1 MRLKT
6 AVVFAMISLVCICAS
21 GQSGGSDESAGVTFP
36 VLSDM
41 VLDAD
46 DPEFILK
53 NPSVNK
59 ERYILKYE
67 FTNTATGDVFFSTNW
82 LEGGKQYR
90 YRLDDIKGIIY
101 GNVHIYAKDADTYED
116 GSGVNISIKI
126 GVVDSET

>member
-1 MRLKT
+1 MRIKA

-21 GQSGGSDESAGVTFP
+21 GQSGGSDEPAGVTFP

-46 DPEFILK
+46 DPEFILR

-59 ERYILKYE
+59 EQYILKYE

-82 LEGGKQYR
+82 LEGGKQYH
-90 YRLDDIKGIIY
+90 YRLDDLKGTIY

-116 GSGVNISIKI
+116 VSGVNISIKI